1 MGKREEKEE
10 NQGLIQTSALQ
21 TDKGQ
26 FLLF

>member
-21 TDKGQ
+21 TDKSQ